1 MGLSVGMADNS
12 HIQFCAAGVSMRYLP
27 IFNMPTIVA
36 NIMIL
41 VVLLS
46 VRGNVARLVDALRH

>member
-1 MGLSVGMADNS
+1 A
-12 HIQFCAAGVSMRYLP
+12 
-27 IFNMPTIVA
+27 A

-46 VRGNVARLVDALRH
+46 VRGNVARLVDVLRH

>member
-1 MGLSVGMADNS
+1 SW
-12 HIQFCAAGVSMRYLP
+12 
-27 IFNMPTIVA
+27 PTIAA

-41 VVLLS
+41 VVLLR